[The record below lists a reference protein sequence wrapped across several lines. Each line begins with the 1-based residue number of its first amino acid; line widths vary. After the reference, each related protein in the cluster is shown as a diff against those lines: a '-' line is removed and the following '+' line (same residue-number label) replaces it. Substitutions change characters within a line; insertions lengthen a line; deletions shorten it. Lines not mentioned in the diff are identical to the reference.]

1 MEALMPQAA
10 MPVRDA
16 NVLCNHCQQST
27 HGAITA
33 NSVWQLAFVASPSPS
48 DAQGPRAAA
57 TRAQDLPPTLVFS
70 IEMEERSASAVARP
84 GWLKAAMPEELR
96 IGADSVPYFLA
107 AAILAVDT
115 NHERYTCLVFGGSGL
130 SAADFDDEVLRASA
144 SGGARTAR
152 KLKRVVLAHYRRG
165 DVTSLAERVQQ
176 RMGAEGTA
184 DGAGGDA
191 GRKRQRG
198 SGP

>member
-16 NVLCNHCQQST
+16 NVLCDLCKQSK

-33 NSVWQLAFVASPSPS
+33 DSVWQLAFVASPS

-96 IGADSVPYFLA
+96 IGADSVPYFLV

-130 SAADFDDEVLRASA
+130 SAADYDDEVLRASA

-165 DVTSLAERVQQ
+165 DITSLAERVQQ
-176 RMGAEGTA
+176 RMGAEGA
-184 DGAGGDA
+184 AGGAGGEA
-191 GRKRQRG
+191 RPGEKRARG
-198 SGP
+198 HTS